1 MPSLRPSNR
10 RRSVAGAFSRP
21 CSTSIVAKFDR
32 IPVRQTDAAM
42 GLGFSDVLGRGG
54 FSAISESGLLY
65 ERPRNLA
72 IAPENRVA
80 LRGLR
85 GGGRSPTKLVSGAK
99 FPVFGHDQGIISLAA
114 ASSGLTNQKKS
125 MIVKALAM
133 SWKRRQANTAEIKQ
147 GIGLK

>member
-1 MPSLRPSNR
+1 MAPSEPSC
-10 RRSVAGAFSRP
+10 GASEAKINGYFYLWERFEAASSRP
-21 CSTSIVAKFDR
+21 TGLFPSGREAGITWLTSA
-32 IPVRQTDAAM
+32 
-42 GLGFSDVLGRGG
+42 LG
-54 FSAISESGLLY
+54 
-65 ERPRNLA
+65 
-72 IAPENRVA
+72 NRVA